1 MKQLTC
7 EMCGSNDLIK
17 QDGVFVCQSCGCKY
31 SVEEAKK
38 MMVEVS
44 GSVSIET
51 PVEVKGIAQIET
63 MLENATNTYNQGNY
77 VEAYRLFSEV
87 LNLDPRHPKAILY
100 RGLSAGYQ
108 STVAVPKYEETSN
121 AAVLATE
128 NAINIY
134 DDKELELFAT
144 DLLEKFAI
152 LTYAISG
159 LYDGYI
165 TNMDSAV
172 KVYGIT
178 GAIVKANTMND
189 VTRQANTS
197 KIFQYINYLAVKN
210 KAVNPILDKLSAY
223 SDSFCSSLV
232 KFLDAGYTIGGTYT
246 NNLAE
251 HVPVLVEDLE
261 ELKRIGITENKS
273 KAFEN
278 EKQMITKLLS
288 MPYFGKE
295 EDWNKVQFW
304 AEKYN
309 LTKPE
314 YKIPDNKQSSDGCYV
329 ATCVYGSY
337 DCPQVWTLRRFRD
350 NTLAETMLGRAFIRT
365 YYAISPTLVKW
376 VGDTSWFKK
385 MWKGTLDR
393 MVSKLQSNGV
403 EDTPYQDRNW

>member
-1 MKQLTC
+1 MKAIVC
-7 EMCGSNDLIK
+7 EMCGGNDLVK
-17 QDGVFVCQSCGCKY
+17 QEGVFVCQSCGTKY

-38 MMVEVS
+38 LM
-44 GSVSIET
+44 
-51 PVEVKGIAQIET
+51 VEVKGIAQEDT
-63 MLENATNTYNQGNY
+63 MLENAINTYNQGNY
-77 VEAYRLFSEV
+77 VEAYRIFSDV
-87 LNLDPRHPKAILY
+87 LNLNPKHPKAILY

-121 AAVLATE
+121 AAILSIE
-128 NAINIY
+128 NAINMY
-134 DDKELELFAT
+134 DDNELEVFAT
-144 DLLEKFAI
+144 DLMDKFAT

-189 VTRQANTS
+189 VTRKANTS
-197 KIFQYINYLAVKN
+197 KLLQYINYLGVKN
-210 KAVNPILDKLSAY
+210 KAVNPVLDKLSTY

-232 KFLDAGYTIGGTYT
+232 KFFDAGYTIGGTYT
-246 NNLAE
+246 SNLAE
-251 HVPVLVEDLE
+251 HVPALIEDLA
-261 ELKRIGITENKS
+261 ELRKINITKEMG

-309 LTKPE
+309 LEKPE
-314 YKIPDNKQSSDGCYV
+314 YKIPDNEQSSDGCYV
-329 ATCVYGSY
+329 ATCIYGSY

-350 NTLAETMLGRAFIRT
+350 NTLAETMLGRTFIRT
-365 YYAISPTLVKW
+365 YYAISPTIVKW
-376 VGDTSWFKK
+376 FGNTSWFKK
-385 MWKGTLDR
+385 MWKVPLDR
-393 MVSKLQSNGV
+393 MVSKLQKNGF
-403 EDTPYQDRNW
+403 EDTPYKDKNWK